1 MNDEEAVLMF
11 EELDNRDL
19 LDSLFRLMNDLNDPN
34 NLLDKDGY
42 EALGNA
48 FQRLRD
54 EILRRMNR
62 G

>member
-1 MNDEEAVLMF
+1 MENEEATLMF

-34 NLLDKDGY
+34 NLLDEDGY